1 MTSAVA
7 VEVTCVA
14 VLWHAAMHPAPLR
27 ATEVVARSL
36 GVLLH
41 ILEVRGPHEFASAFE
56 ATTRERARALLVC
69 QSPMLFVHHPRTA
82 DLAVTNRLPTIN
94 SRRSSLA
101 SAIDGA

>member
-1 MTSAVA
+1 
-7 VEVTCVA
+7 
-14 VLWHAAMHPAPLR
+14 MHPAPLR

-36 GVLLH
+36 GVLLY

-56 ATTRERARALLVC
+56 ATTRERARAFLVC

-101 SAIDGA
+101 SALDGA